1 MSKNTNTTDAYGID
15 KYELSFRNT
24 KGQIQKHIYRAATPE
39 DAAKRFLSEKKNR
52 KFVILGVRLL

>member
-1 MSKNTNTTDAYGID
+1 MSGNTNTATYGIN

-39 DAAKRFLSEKKNR
+39 DAVKRFMSEKKNH
-52 KFVILGVRLL
+52 KFIIIGVQLL